1 MGEREAEGWGMGRA
15 RSGGMGIRGPRR
27 AVGIRGPR
35 RDPWPA
41 QGSGDPWPA
50 QGILPEE
57 VEGWP
62 AQGIPHQA

>member
-35 RDPWPA
+35 RASCPKKSKGGPRRAYLTKLENRYIVSDR
-41 QGSGDPWPA
+41 
-50 QGILPEE
+50 LP
-57 VEGWP
+57 
-62 AQGIPHQA
+62 